1 VRPGDHAAD
10 RSAGAAPRRFCFAR
24 MGEAPGFVSLCM
36 ESGGSATERDTAWA
50 MSQER
55 SEIRETRSAL
65 PPLNQ
70 KTSQRRT
77 LDEHVYVRFPAVAH
91 LLANALFR
99 LPQRSRFRRRIIAH
113 RLRRAYAAANRRD
126 FDVVLVGWD
135 LPSSEYRPSADLI
148 APDQDHVFY
157 GRDGYLRMWRTWLD
171 AFEDL
176 RFEPEELLDLG
187 DMLLVTAQI
196 EGHGSGSGV
205 AVGQRVFQL
214 FSLRQGLV
222 RKQEDFVD
230 HVQAL
235 EAAGLRE

>member
-1 VRPGDHAAD
+1 
-10 RSAGAAPRRFCFAR
+10 
-24 MGEAPGFVSLCM
+24 
-36 ESGGSATERDTAWA
+36 
-50 MSQER
+50 
-55 SEIRETRSAL
+55 
-65 PPLNQ
+65 
-70 KTSQRRT
+70 
-77 LDEHVYVRFPAVAH
+77 
-91 LLANALFR
+91 
-99 LPQRSRFRRRIIAH
+99 
-113 RLRRAYAAANRRD
+113 
-126 FDVVLVGWD
+126 VVLVGWD